1 MATTVLAH
9 GGALGAAFEMGFVVV
24 PILVFVVLSKV
35 SKRRRDAEEDAG
47 ADDAERADHT
57 DATDDAAGPSQ

>member
-1 MATTVLAH
+1 MLAH

-35 SKRRRDAEEDAG
+35 SKRRRDAEEGAG
-47 ADDAERADHT
+47 ADDAEHT
-57 DATDDAAGPSQ
+57 ELSEPTDDAAGLSQ